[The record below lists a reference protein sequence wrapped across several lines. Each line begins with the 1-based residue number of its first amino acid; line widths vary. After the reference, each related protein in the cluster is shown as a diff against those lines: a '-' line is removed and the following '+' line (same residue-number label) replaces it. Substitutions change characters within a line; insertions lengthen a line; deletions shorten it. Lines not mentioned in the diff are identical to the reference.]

1 MLLSK
6 PLKWWI
12 CSSPAKI
19 QHETNR
25 ADDKPVSRLYP
36 SLPGEPSGVT
46 LAEKIN
52 DTKPSNDQGQPTR
65 VSSYKK
71 TLNILLG
78 YPDQS
83 TFRSLEIHF
92 KWRYKICI
100 CSVIL
105 ADLESFR
112 SYKDF
117 SIIFPKILDAI

>member
-1 MLLSK
+1 MIRGSQRGF
-6 PLKWWI
+6 P
-12 CSSPAKI
+12 P
-19 QHETNR
+19 
-25 ADDKPVSRLYP
+25 
-36 SLPGEPSGVT
+36 
-46 LAEKIN
+46 
-52 DTKPSNDQGQPTR
+52 
-65 VSSYKK
+65 KK

-83 TFRSLEIHF
+83 IFRSLEMHS

-112 SYKDF
+112 SYKDI